1 VRTPS
6 KLLPDIDYTIDGGKI
21 ILTETFLL
29 RRGFC
34 CNTKCRHCPYKG
46 ERASAPIVILG
57 FPKSPVAPLAAA
69 PPGASVVRATSASPI
84 HPVEPSVTL
93 PETKQTG

>member
-1 VRTPS
+1 MRTPS
-6 KLLPDIDYTIDGGKI
+6 KLLPNIDYTIEGGKI
-21 ILTETFLL
+21 ILSESFLL

-57 FPKSPVAPLAAA
+57 LPKSPLSGLMP
-69 PPGASVVRATSASPI
+69 ASP
-84 HPVEPSVTL
+84 PAD
-93 PETKQTG
+93 PETKKTG